1 MLQIKKDD
9 FDETPDDILKTINQM
24 LNQKTE
30 NNPKEKEE
38 NKKEGK

>member
-30 NNPKEKEE
+30 NESKKKEE